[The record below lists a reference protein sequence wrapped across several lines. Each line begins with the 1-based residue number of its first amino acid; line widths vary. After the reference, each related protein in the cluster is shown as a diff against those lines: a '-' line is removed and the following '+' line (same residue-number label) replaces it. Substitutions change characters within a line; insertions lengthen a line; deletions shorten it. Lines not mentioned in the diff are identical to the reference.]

1 MPDMV
6 ERLDH
11 TEMQSHIPERSG
23 MPVRVKR
30 SPKTKTEIVTTN
42 KGQSYDAKVQKKSLL
57 FTIFHQIG

>member
-1 MPDMV
+1 MV

-30 SPKTKTEIVTTN
+30 SPKTKIVTTN